1 MEGPYSARLPSSPIG
16 EKSRRAPP
24 IGRLQRV
31 VSDEEMAARVTA
43 MSIASGHFA
52 HTPVMR
58 DEILE
63 VFSPLGTEPRSTE
76 STSLAQG
83 VFLDATLGAGGHAR
97 AILDA
102 HAHLTLIGLDRD
114 ANALEAAAAVLAPH
128 AERVRL
134 VHAPFER
141 LAEEL
146 EKLGIPSIVGVLF
159 DLGVSSP
166 QLDHADRG
174 FSFRNDGP
182 LDMRMDRSQGDS
194 AEDIVNRDDERDLA
208 SVLQRFGDERFATR
222 IARAIVQARP
232 VTTTAAL
239 AELVKQAIPA
249 AARRRGGHPA
259 TRTFQA
265 LRIEVNRELEQLPG
279 ALDDAIA
286 LLAPGGRGAVLSYH
300 SGEDRIVKD
309 RFRTAETGGCTCPSR
324 LPCNCGAT
332 PSVRLV
338 WRGAHTPSPAELERN
353 PRAASARLRA
363 VEKLTVGAVA

>member
-16 EKSRRAPP
+16 EKSRRATS
-24 IGRLQRV
+24 IGGLQKV
-31 VSDEEMAARVTA
+31 ANDEEMAATVTA
-43 MSIASGHFA
+43 MSTAPNGDFA

-63 VFSPLGTEPRSTE
+63 VFRTLSSDTVVPGQSGR
-76 STSLAQG
+76 G

-102 HAHLTLIGLDRD
+102 HADLTLVGLDRD
-114 ANALEAAAAVLAPH
+114 TNALEAAAVTLASH
-128 AERVRL
+128 GDRVRL

-141 LAEEL
+141 LAVEL
-146 EKLGIPSIVGVLF
+146 EKLGVASLAGVLF

-182 LDMRMDRSQGDS
+182 LDMRMDRSQGAS
-194 AEDIVNRDDERDLA
+194 AADIVNRYDERELA
-208 SVLQRFGDERFATR
+208 SVLQRFGDERFASR
-222 IARAIVQARP
+222 ISRAIVQARP
-232 VTTTAAL
+232 IATTAEL

-286 LLAPGGRGAVLSYH
+286 RLAPGARGAVLSYH

-309 RFRTAETGGCTCPSR
+309 RFRNAETGGCHCPSR
-324 LPCNCGAT
+324 LPCNCGAI
-332 PSVRLV
+332 PLVRLV
-338 WRGAHTPSPAELERN
+338 WRGARTPSEAELAVN

-363 VEKLTVGAVA
+363 IEKLPLAAVA